1 MAGAV
6 GEGLMLVT
14 WSLFTMW
21 IVFNFLDVAVSFL
34 ATQGG
39 ASEVGLL
46 YAITGSWN
54 TLAINKMLL
63 ALLIGG
69 IMVYARRDDWLA
81 VLNLGMFGFCLYNG
95 WVLLQQIG
103 GAP

>member
-1 MAGAV
+1 MI
-6 GEGLMLVT
+6 VT
-14 WSLFTMW
+14 WSLFSMW
-21 IVFNFLDVAVSFL
+21 VVFNFLDVALSFL
-34 ATQGG
+34 ATQAG
-39 ASEVGLL
+39 AIEVGLL
-46 YAITGSWN
+46 YAITGGWG

-81 VLNLGMFGFCLYNG
+81 ILTLGMFGFCIYNG

-103 GAP
+103 GAS